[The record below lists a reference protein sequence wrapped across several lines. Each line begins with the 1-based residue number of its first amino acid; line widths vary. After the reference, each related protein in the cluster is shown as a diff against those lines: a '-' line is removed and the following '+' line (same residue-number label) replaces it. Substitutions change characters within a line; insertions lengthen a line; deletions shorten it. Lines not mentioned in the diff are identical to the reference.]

1 MASPKP
7 PLHLYRD
14 CMRLISHLAPGSSPK
29 SLALRSTLRREWDKN
44 RSVTDQAKIEDLRGG
59 AVRGLAN
66 YLTLVSSS
74 LGGSGG
80 GSAAKATSGGLRD
93 SLKSYEK
100 RSIKGMER
108 GVEK

>member
-14 CMRLISHLAPGSSPK
+14 CIRLISHLAPGSSPK

-44 RSVTDQAKIEDLRGG
+44 RGVTDQAKIEDLRGG

-66 YLTLVSSS
+66 
-74 LGGSGG
+74 
-80 GSAAKATSGGLRD
+80 
-93 SLKSYEK
+93 
-100 RSIKGMER
+100 
-108 GVEK
+108 